1 MKKNPN
7 VKIVRSTPKEVFE
20 QLIEQRI
27 TRKQLAAKFG
37 VSVAFM
43 DKVLSEFGLRTKG
56 YWHSPSYIDSTTFD
70 VIDTEEKAY
79 WLGFLFADGY
89 VGYSKGR
96 YKRVVLKLGEIDRN
110 HVVKFKHFLGDT
122 RDDNKHIIKERSK
135 SKDRTKELIS
145 YAYYV
150 YNDSLFDALVKLG
163 CTTRK
168 SLTLKFPDENIFARK
183 ELVYDFIRGYV
194 DGDGSICSDSKSHT
208 RMRLSI
214 VGTYDF
220 LSGVVKHLP
229 QFPNVYKLKD
239 GNVCFVAL
247 ERRKADQVAYKLYE
261 HATIYLD
268 RKYLRYTTLCKL
280 HNSEKSDKIGESCDA
295 NAEVTPEIAKGSE
308 STVENS
314 E

>member
-7 VKIVRSTPKEVFE
+7 IKIVRSTPKEVFE
-20 QLIEQRI
+20 QLIEQKI

-37 VSVAFM
+37 VSISFM
-43 DKVLSEFGLRTKG
+43 DKVLSELGLKTKG
-56 YWHSPSYIDSTTFD
+56 YYHNPYVNGTVFD

-89 VGYSKGR
+89 VGYSKGK
-96 YKRVVLKLGEIDRN
+96 YKRVVLKLGEIDRD
-110 HVVKFKHFLGDT
+110 HVIKFKHFLGDT
-122 RDDNKHIIKERSK
+122 RDDDKHVIREKSK
-135 SKDRTKELIS
+135 SRDKTRDLFS
-145 YAYYV
+145 YSYYV
-150 YNDSLFDALVKLG
+150 YNDSLFDTLVKIG

-168 SLTLKFPDENIFARK
+168 SLTLKFPDKNIFAK
-183 ELVYDFIRGYV
+183 EELVYDFIRGYL
-194 DGDGSICSDSKSHT
+194 DGDGCLTMSSSNKNRI
-208 RMRLSI
+208 RISI
-214 VGTYDF
+214 VGTEDF
-220 LSGVVKHLP
+220 LLGIQRFFP
-229 QFPNVYKLKD
+229 QFRTVYRFKSSEVFWIACES
-239 GNVCFVAL
+239 N
-247 ERRKADQVAYKLYE
+247 KADQVAYKLYE
-261 HATIYLD
+261 NATIYLN